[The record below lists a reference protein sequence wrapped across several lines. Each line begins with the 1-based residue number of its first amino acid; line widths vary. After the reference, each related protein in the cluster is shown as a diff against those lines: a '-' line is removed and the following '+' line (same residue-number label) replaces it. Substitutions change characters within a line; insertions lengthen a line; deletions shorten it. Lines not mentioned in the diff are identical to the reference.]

1 MEKSFPILYMIT
13 FYKIILK
20 GIDDKQIF
28 FKCKV
33 DLNCYMIQL
42 NDSVIYQLFISEM
55 LAKSPWSY

>member
-42 NDSVIYQLFISEM
+42 NDSVISQLFIE
-55 LAKSPWSY
+55 